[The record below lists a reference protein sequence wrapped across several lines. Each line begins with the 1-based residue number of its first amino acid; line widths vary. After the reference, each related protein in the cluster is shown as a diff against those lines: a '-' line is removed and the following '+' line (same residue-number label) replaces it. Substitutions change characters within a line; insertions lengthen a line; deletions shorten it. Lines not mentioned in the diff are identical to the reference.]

1 MANEDPLPPADYAKI
16 LANARAAIAAK
27 ANEIVKRNATE
38 PTPSLKERVA
48 AKFGNQQKQMD
59 RILLEAVLQKFRMNK
74 KHPELPPIA
83 EPQNRNFVEEHLNLL
98 HDPTELAGT
107 GINYNNASQKH
118 QLKPKLLWLKHILQ
132 TLKQAKNS
140 GQANTRPS
148 DIIMDEEIF
157 ILEFIDLLKPELE
170 ALKQKM
176 YDATN
181 DLFDERE
188 KENPANLELLE
199 KKRTAAV
206 KEYNDLND
214 LYRIG
219 IKIRIKMRRQFIHE
233 FVNERARTR
242 KVRKQRKMSLKK
254 RS

>member
-1 MANEDPLPPADYAKI
+1 
-16 LANARAAIAAK
+16 
-27 ANEIVKRNATE
+27 
-38 PTPSLKERVA
+38 
-48 AKFGNQQKQMD
+48 
-59 RILLEAVLQKFRMNK
+59 MN
-74 KHPELPPIA
+74 
-83 EPQNRNFVEEHLNLL
+83 
-98 HDPTELAGT
+98 
-107 GINYNNASQKH
+107 
-118 QLKPKLLWLKHILQ
+118 
-132 TLKQAKNS
+132 
-140 GQANTRPS
+140 
-148 DIIMDEEIF
+148 EEIF

-233 FVNERARTR
+233 FNNERARTR